1 MLNKQDLIDFET
13 SIADLFNS
21 AKIRSPVHL
30 YCGNEDPMI
39 EIFKKVKENDWVFCS
54 WRSHYQCL
62 LKGVDKQRLTED
74 IVKGKSIA
82 LCYPEYRIFSSAIV
96 AGSIPIA
103 LGTALSNKLENNND
117 HVWCFL
123 GDMTSETGT
132 FFECWKYAKNHEL
145 PITFVIEDNNKSVCT
160 DTRKTWNCTK
170 LFFEENASNIIY
182 YKYDSKYPHAGA
194 GQRIQF

>member
-1 MLNKQDLIDFET
+1 M
-13 SIADLFNS
+13 
-21 AKIRSPVHL
+21 
-30 YCGNEDPMI
+30 
-39 EIFKKVKENDWVFCS
+39 
-54 WRSHYQCL
+54 
-62 LKGVDKQRLTED
+62 
-74 IVKGKSIA
+74 
-82 LCYPEYRIFSSAIV
+82 
-96 AGSIPIA
+96 
-103 LGTALSNKLENNND
+103 GTALSNKLENNND

-170 LFFEENASNIIY
+170 LFFEENTPNIIY